1 MYLVPAKS
9 VRAKNEPLTMGFK
22 GLNRLP
28 VTENGELTAMKNI
41 SCEFAPAL
49 TSRPSRE
56 VVMTI
61 SNGTALFPVGDKFCW
76 VSGTN
81 FVYDGT
87 VKGAVTAGKKS
98 IAEYFGIILI
108 FPDKKY
114 YNYVTGA
121 FGDIPNCPDID
132 YICVF
137 NNRAFGC
144 KGNAFYA
151 SKLNDP
157 LTWDYFP
164 VPMVDDSCWQ
174 VNTAEPGNF
183 SGIKVSLDQV
193 KVTKGGYLYE
203 LYGDKPANFKLN
215 KVVDV
220 GYIDNDSL
228 IDIDGAMYG
237 LSNDGFRRYS
247 GSVPVPISEKLNEKY
262 TSCVAGT
269 DGTLYYACLYN
280 GTAYNLYVYDTH
292 DNTWWREDD
301 LQVLDFVQVGHDLY
315 ALAADGKVYKFGYGS
330 ESISAE
336 IESERFSDW
345 YMGKKTVKA
354 VKVMAELDSGAE
366 LEIYSAADDGEYKL
380 EETITATGFK
390 SYETKITPER
400 CDSFRVKLAWTGKVK
415 VYGFGREVD
424 YGSVR

>member
-1 MYLVPAKS
+1 MLLAPAKS
-9 VRAKNEPLTMGFK
+9 VRKKNEPLTMGFK

-28 VTENGELTAMKNI
+28 VTENGELTAMTNVSGKY
-41 SCEFAPAL
+41 APIL
-49 TSRPSRE
+49 CSRPSRE

-61 SNGTALFPVGDKFCW
+61 ASGTALFPVGDKFCW

-87 VKGAVTAGKKS
+87 VKGTVTASKKS

-114 YNYVTGA
+114 YNYVTDT
-121 FGDIPNCPDID
+121 FDSIPNCPDMD
-132 YICVF
+132 YVCIH
-137 NNRAFGC
+137 NNRVFGC

-174 VNTAEPGNF
+174 VNTGDPGNF
-183 SGIKVSLDQV
+183 TGIKVSLDQV

-203 LYGDKPANFKLN
+203 LYGDRPANYKLN
-215 KVVDV
+215 KVIDV
-220 GYIDNDSL
+220 GFIDNDSL
-228 IDIDGAMYG
+228 VDIDGSLYG

-247 GSVPVPISEKLNEKY
+247 GSVPVPISDKLNEKY
-262 TSCVAGT
+262 TSCVSGT
-269 DGTLYYACLYN
+269 DGTYYYACLYN
-280 GTAYNLYVYDTH
+280 GMTYNLYVYDTH

-301 LQVLDFVQVGHDLY
+301 LQVLSFARTGHDLY
-315 ALAADGKVYKFGYGS
+315 ALAVGGNVYKFDSGN
-330 ESISAE
+330 EIIAAE

-345 YMGKKTVKA
+345 HMGKKVHKA
-354 VKVMAELDSGAE
+354 VKVMAELETGAE
-366 LEIYSAADDGEYKL
+366 LKIYCSVDGGAYKL
-380 EETITATGFK
+380 EETITTTGFR
-390 SYETKITPER
+390 SYETRITPER

-415 VYGFGREVD
+415 LYEFGREVD